1 MKHILIITAFYLLIQ
16 PLVNAQKNNLQPN
29 NSGKDKHKSIV
40 ISNINDIT
48 EGKTSEER
56 TINWLSTNK
65 QMLNIKN
72 LNDLKLYFSRESLSG
87 STLRFQQNV
96 NNTPVYQAEIVIH
109 ISKNNRVTYV
119 TNDYDAAIQNI
130 NTNPS
135 ILKNEAYS
143 IAYKKIDVKGN
154 VAFQDIKL
162 LVYNKLDNTKLV
174 YRVIIEPEYP
184 TGSWEILI
192 DANNGE
198 VINAEDKAF
207 YHNHNHKKQPLPKP
221 IPVNGS
227 GMVFNPDPL
236 SVTNNSYAGNYTDNG
251 DATNTQ
257 LDAARSSEILFDI
270 DNTAGVFTLK
280 GPYAEIQDFESPNR
294 GLFTQ
299 STGTFNFNR
308 FDNAFEAVNCYYI
321 IDKMMRYINTTLGI
335 TLMPYQYSGGVRY
348 DPHGLNGADNSHY
361 VSGSGRIAFGEGGV
375 DDAED
380 ADVII
385 HELGHGIHDWLTGG
399 NSSQVNGL
407 GEGSGDY
414 WGQSYSRSLG
424 QWTTSD
430 PEYNWFFNWDGHNS
444 FWNGR
449 ITNYT
454 ALYPGGL
461 VGQIHTDGQI
471 WATSLMRI
479 YDILGKEKVDK
490 AFLEGL
496 AMTGSSTNQQNAA
509 IAVRQAAIDMGYS
522 CADIDVFTQ
531 QFTATG
537 YTLPPLN
544 HVLVSLGPD
553 TMICSNS
560 VITLNPG
567 SYSNYLWQDNST
579 TPNFLVDGNVTGIG
593 TFTFWVDVTKPNE
606 CVNRDS
612 VIVNVSVCTEVEEF
626 NVKNIS
632 IYPNPTSDYITIKMN
647 EFKPNT
653 SIRLIDNTGKI
664 IKRKQAKSNQEII
677 ELSKLANGIYTIV
690 ISIDGNDFTKKIIK
704 Q

>member
-1 MKHILIITAFYLLIQ
+1 MKQALILSIFCLLIY
-16 PLVNAQKNNLQPN
+16 PIASAQKSNLQPN
-29 NSGKDKHKSIV
+29 NSGKDYHKSIV
-40 ISNINDIT
+40 YSNINDVV
-48 EGKTSEER
+48 EGKTAEEKAMD
-56 TINWLSTNK
+56 WLSKNQQK
-65 QMLNIKN
+65 LKIKN
-72 LNDLKLYFSRESLSG
+72 LSDLKLYFSRESLSG
-87 STLRFQQNV
+87 STLRFQQNL
-96 NNTPVYQAEIVIH
+96 NNIPVYQSEIVIH
-109 ISKNNRVTYV
+109 ISKNNTITYV
-119 TNDYDAAIQNI
+119 TNDYDETIQPI
-130 NTNPS
+130 NTTPS
-135 ILKNEAYS
+135 LLKNEAFKIASERIKIKGKVLFKS
-143 IAYKKIDVKGN
+143 IN
-154 VAFQDIKL
+154 M
-162 LVYNKLDNTKLV
+162 LVYNNLEKTKLI
-174 YRVIIEPEYP
+174 YKVIIEPEHP
-184 TGSWEILI
+184 TGSWEVLI

-198 VINAEDKAF
+198 VINVEDKAF
-207 YHNHNHKKQPLPKP
+207 YHNHKKQPLPKP
-221 IPVNGS
+221 IPVNGN

-251 DATNTQ
+251 DATNAQ
-257 LDAARSSEILFDI
+257 LDAARSSEILLDI
-270 DNTAGVFTLK
+270 DNTGGVFTLK

-308 FDNAFEAVNCYYI
+308 FDNGFEAVNCYYI

-361 VSGSGRIAFGEGGV
+361 VSGSGRLAFGEGGV

-399 NSSQVNGL
+399 NSSQINGL

-430 PEYNWFFNWDGHNS
+430 PEYDWFFNWDGHNS

-461 VGQIHTDGQI
+461 TGQIHTDGQI

-531 QFTATG
+531 QFTASG
-537 YTLPPLN
+537 YILPPLN
-544 HVLVSLGPD
+544 HILVSLGPD
-553 TMICSNS
+553 TMVCSNS
-560 VITLNPG
+560 TITLNPG
-567 SYSNYLWQDNST
+567 TYSNYLWQDNST
-579 TPNFLVDGNVTGIG
+579 NPNFLVDGNVTGVG
-593 TFTFWVDVTKPNE
+593 AFTYWVDVTKPNE

-612 VIVNVSVCTEVEEF
+612 VVVTVSVCTEIEALITE
-626 NVKNIS
+626 KIH
-632 IYPNPTSDYITIKMN
+632 IYPNPTSGYVTIKMDD
-647 EFKPNT
+647 FKPNT
-653 SIRLIDNTGKI
+653 IIQLIDNTGKI
-664 IKRKQAKSNQEII
+664 VKYKKAKSNQEII

-690 ISIDGNDFTKKIIK
+690 ISMNGIDITKKIIK